1 MSQTPE
7 RELAF
12 EIHFSIKSGVIRS
25 RGTDV
30 GAVTGSAIIP
40 LRATFT
46 SFPPP
51 GSYNVDLQ
59 VGPGGLGEVLLETI
73 GSIDADALVATLA
86 PPPPM
91 QWEFIPEECFE
102 RLELDAELEFESV
115 QTDDEWHRNE
125 PADID
130 AARTHFEGRWKLTVP
145 FPLGFG
151 IARSETQVS
160 LDRRDYELD
169 GEFAGFQKLAI
180 P

>member
-1 MSQTPE
+1 MWG
-7 RELAF
+7 
-12 EIHFSIKSGVIRS
+12 IHGSSDPFIRS
-25 RGTDV
+25 GGTDV

-40 LRATFT
+40 LRATFR

-51 GSYNVDLQ
+51 GSYNVHLEG
-59 VGPGGLGEVLLETI
+59 GPGGLGEIILETI
-73 GSIDADALVATLA
+73 GAIDAGALIATLV
-86 PPPPM
+86 PPPPV

-115 QTDDEWHRNE
+115 QTDDEWRRNE

-130 AARTHFEGRWKLTVP
+130 AARTYFEGRWKLTIL

-169 GEFAGFQKLAI
+169 GQFAEFQKLAV